1 MLSLSLLL
9 SLPISLSLSLREVG
23 HLSLSHVGCCPD
35 LKNARRHNSICQCQ
49 PQQHFSAVSFLAALL
64 KNAKIGDEDMEKCLS
79 GITRRT
85 TVFGL
90 VKVKESKDAAQG
102 KGGQGKGDS
111 GPRFGYA
118 QSSCPNLLRV
128 LGPSGMFCAHGGT
141 EPG

>member
-1 MLSLSLLL
+1 MPAATTAFAGVSQNGIFSTVSL
-9 SLPISLSLSLREVG
+9 
-23 HLSLSHVGCCPD
+23 
-35 LKNARRHNSICQCQ
+35 
-49 PQQHFSAVSFLAALL
+49 FLAMDITAEKATALL
-64 KNAKIGDEDMEKCLS
+64 KNAKISDEDMEKCLS
-79 GITRRT
+79 GLTRRT

-128 LGPSGMFCAHGGT
+128 LVKFVSDAAKKQRQQKHCPQKFASYPEGGCFFPYFASCAV
-141 EPG
+141 

>member
-1 MLSLSLLL
+1 MD
-9 SLPISLSLSLREVG
+9 ITAE
-23 HLSLSHVGCCPD
+23 
-35 LKNARRHNSICQCQ
+35 KAT
-49 PQQHFSAVSFLAALL
+49 ALL
-64 KNAKIGDEDMEKCLS
+64 KNAKISDEDMEKCLS

-118 QSSCPNLLRV
+118 QSRCPNLLRV
-128 LGPSGMFCAHGGT
+128 LVKFVSDAAKKQRQQKHCPQKFASYPEGGCFFPYFASCAV
-141 EPG
+141 